1 MNKDMMK
8 ILRIAAIQGLAL
20 GLALPAAAGQS
31 HQQAAADNQ
40 VAQSKQSDSTQ
51 QAAPSTSNATT
62 SDAATG
68 PQMPRGKNAADRSN
82 AKKHPPTAQMDAA
95 TPTEKTGESNNASG
109 NNAGASGNASGVSG
123 NNATGTSSAI
133 GTSGNNV
140 GNDKSTTANRKHP
153 PTNVMDRA
161 APDEKSPAGSTSQST
176 K

>member
-62 SDAATG
+62 DDAATG

-95 TPTEKTGESNNASG
+95 TPTEKTGESNASG
-109 NNAGASGNASGVSG
+109 NNTGASGNASGVSG